1 MPGTL
6 TPALVS
12 HGLAAAAFLALAGVL
27 AAGWRGRQAG
37 AWLIAAAVATALWG
51 AALAAHAA
59 WRPAALLL
67 LAEPL
72 RQAAWMAFLLQVLAA
87 GSGGWRR
94 MPLPALVAA
103 AAVAVAG
110 GIAAVGALPLLQAV
124 GGAPAAA
131 RAFFGAQLASAVV
144 LLLLVEQ
151 VWRNTRADRRW
162 AVKYLCVALGLV
174 AGYDVFLAANGL
186 LVGAVDPSAWAAR
199 GAVAAIAAPLL
210 AVAAARNPQWSLDVF
225 VSRRMAMHTAT
236 LVGTGAYLVAMAAAG
251 QWIRATGG
259 SWGAVAQIAFLAG
272 ALAVLALLFVSGG
285 ARARLRVFLD
295 KHFFSYR
302 YDYREE
308 WLRLTDALSGAGDQ
322 GGTPLA
328 ERVGR
333 ALAALVESPG
343 AVVWRREGR
352 GYEPAGAWNLP
363 LPQGRLREDDPLLG
377 LMTERGWVVDLEE
390 LRARPERYDGLA
402 PPAWCERLRFLV
414 PLFHGE
420 ALAGVAGLAR
430 PRVDVELDWETRDL
444 LRTAGR
450 QAASYLVLEQAAAA
464 LTEARQFEAFNRLAA
479 VVVHDLKNL
488 IAQLDLVVRN
498 AERHRGNP
506 EFVDDAMGT
515 VANAVRRMGRLMEQL
530 RSARACAAG
539 EPVHL
544 SEAVERAVAA
554 RAQARPVPRL
564 ARCEPGLWIR
574 AERERLQAVIEH
586 LIQNAQE
593 ATPADGRVEVSL
605 ARAGER
611 EAVVEIR
618 DTGEGMTPEFVRER
632 LFRPF
637 DTTKGVTGMGIGA
650 YEAREFA
657 RAAGGEVEVESA
669 PGEGTVFRLRFPLA
683 AVDVGARAE
692 VAS

>member
-1 MPGTL
+1 MSGTL
-6 TPALVS
+6 SPALVS
-12 HGLAAAAFLALAGVL
+12 HGLAAAAFAALAGVL
-27 AAGWRGRQAG
+27 VAGWRGRQAG
-37 AWLIAAAVATALWG
+37 AWLIGAAVATSLWG
-51 AALAAHAA
+51 GALAAYAA
-59 WRPAALLL
+59 WHPATVLLSV
-67 LAEPL
+67 EPL
-72 RQAAWMAFLLQVLAA
+72 RHGAWMAFLLQVMAA
-87 GSGGWRR
+87 GAGGWRR
-94 MPLPALVAA
+94 MPVPALLAV
-103 AAVAVAG
+103 AAVAVVG
-110 GIAAVGALPLLQAV
+110 ELTAVGALPSLRAL
-124 GGAPAAA
+124 GAQTAA
-131 RAFFGAQLASAVV
+131 RVFFGAQLAAAVV
-144 LLLLVEQ
+144 LLLLLEQ

-162 AVKYLCVALGLV
+162 AVKYLCVALALM

-186 LVGAVDPSAWAAR
+186 LVGAVDPNAWAAR
-199 GAVAAIAAPLL
+199 GAVVALAAPLL

-236 LVGTGAYLVAMAAAG
+236 LLGTGAYLLVMAAAG

-259 SWGAVAQIAFLAG
+259 SWGAVAQITFLA
-272 ALAVLALLFVSGG
+272 AAVAVLALLFVSGG

-308 WLRLTDALSGAGDQ
+308 WLHLTDALSGAGEQ
-322 GGTPLA
+322 AGMPLA

-333 ALAALVESPG
+333 ALAGLVESPG

-352 GYEPAGAWNLP
+352 GFEPAGAWNLP
-363 LPQGRLREDDPLLG
+363 LPEGRLREDDPLLR
-377 LMTERGWVVDLEE
+377 LMTDRGWVVDLEE
-390 LRARPERYDGLA
+390 LRERPERYGGIT
-402 PPAWCERLRFLV
+402 PPPWCERLRFVV
-414 PLFHGE
+414 PLFHGGT
-420 ALAGVAGLAR
+420 LAGVAGLAQ
-430 PRVDVELDWETRDL
+430 PRVAVELDWETRDL

-506 EFVDDAMGT
+506 EFMDDAMGT

-539 EPVHL
+539 EPVNL

-554 RAQARPVPRL
+554 RSHARPVPRL
-564 ARCEPGLWIR
+564 VRHEPGLWIR
-574 AERERLQAVIEH
+574 AERERLQAVVEH

-593 ATPADGRVEVSL
+593 ATPADGRVEVL
-605 ARAGER
+605 LERASDR

-683 AVDVGARAE
+683 AVEVGARAE
-692 VAS
+692 VAP